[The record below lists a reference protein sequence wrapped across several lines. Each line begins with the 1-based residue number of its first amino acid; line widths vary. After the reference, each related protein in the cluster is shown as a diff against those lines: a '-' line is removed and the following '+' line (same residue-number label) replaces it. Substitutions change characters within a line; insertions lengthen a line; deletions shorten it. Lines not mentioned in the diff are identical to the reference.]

1 MTDNEAALVTRIV
14 MEGDRAAFEVLVR
27 RHQSPLRNFLRR
39 LTRNDVE
46 RANDLAQET
55 FLRLYNSIGTYRGQ
69 AKFTTWLY
77 RIAYN
82 TFLNDQRGR
91 RVADAEFD
99 ESRHSPVPDTTSSA
113 SDETD
118 VDSALA
124 HLTDRQRAVFDL
136 HYKKG
141 MTHHEVASALELPL
155 GTVKSDVARGLDIL
169 REILTSHEKN

>member
-1 MTDNEAALVTRIV
+1 MTDSEAALLARVV
-14 MEGDRAAFEVLVR
+14 MHGDRDAFEVLVR

-55 FLRLYNSIGTYRGQ
+55 FIRLYKSIGTYRGQ

-82 TFLNDQRGR
+82 TFLNDQRR
-91 RVADAEFD
+91 RVAEVEF
-99 ESRHSPVPDTTSSA
+99 EEALHSPAPDTALSP
-113 SDETD
+113 SDEAD
-118 VDSALA
+118 VDSALVL
-124 HLTDRQRAVFDL
+124 LTDRQRAVFDL

-169 REILTSHEKN
+169 REILTSHERK